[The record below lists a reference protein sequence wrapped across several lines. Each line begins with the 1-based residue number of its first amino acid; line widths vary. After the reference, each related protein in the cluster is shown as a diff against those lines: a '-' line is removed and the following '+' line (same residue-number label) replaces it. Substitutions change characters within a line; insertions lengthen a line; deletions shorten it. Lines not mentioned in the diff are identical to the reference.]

1 MKKILI
7 LAGVVLLSGESF
19 AWMSTSDKGTCGAQF
34 LKIGMGARAM
44 GMGGAAAALTDVSA
58 LYWNPAGLAS
68 LEKRE
73 VLAMHTDW
81 FEDTSIEFLGAAF
94 PVGGAVF
101 GLSMTY
107 LAIDEFE
114 RRVADT
120 SAPVG
125 TFDANDSAVG
135 ISYAKKLAGL
145 DAGFTVKA
153 LKSSIGSDSS
163 NVAIAA
169 DAGIIKKGLSLSGKP
184 MSLALALKDFGT
196 KIKFSAQEDN
206 LPSMI
211 KLGMGVE
218 VSPQMTVAADLN
230 LPRDNEVNLN
240 IGFEYMLPVE
250 AVKFPVRMGYKTLN
264 DFDTIDGFS
273 AGFGLGMGS
282 YNLDFAWVPYG
293 DFDDTYR
300 LSLSGK
306 F

>member
-7 LAGVVLLSGESF
+7 LAGLVFLSGESF
-19 AWMSTSDKGTCGAQF
+19 AWMSKSDVGTCGAQF
-34 LKIGMGARAM
+34 LKIGIGSRAM
-44 GMGGAAAALTDVSA
+44 GMGGAAAAVSDVSS

-68 LEKRE
+68 LENRE
-73 VLAMHTDW
+73 VIAMHTDW
-81 FEDTSIEFLGAAF
+81 FEDTSIEFLGAVI
-94 PVGGAVF
+94 PVGGEVF
-101 GLSMTY
+101 GLSITY
-107 LAIDEFE
+107 LSIDDFE
-114 RRVADT
+114 ERISDT
-120 SAPVG
+120 SSPVG

-135 ISYAKKLAGL
+135 VSYAKKIGGL
-145 DAGFTVKA
+145 DAGITVKA

-163 NVAIAA
+163 NVAIAV
-169 DAGIIKKGLSLSGKP
+169 DAGIIKRGLYVSGKP
-184 MSLALALKDFGT
+184 MSMALVLKDFGT
-196 KIKFSAQEDN
+196 KIKLDTKQDN
-206 LPSMI
+206 LPSVV

-218 VSPQMTVAADLN
+218 ISPQLSVAADLN

-240 IGFEYMLPVE
+240 IGLEYMLPVE
-250 AVKFPVRMGYKTLN
+250 AVKFPIRMGYKTLN

-273 AGFGLGMGS
+273 AGFGLGLGV

>member
-7 LAGVVLLSGESF
+7 LAGLILLTGESF
-19 AWMSTSDKGTCGAQF
+19 AWMSKSDAGTCGAQF

-58 LYWNPAGLAS
+58 LYWNPAGIAS
-68 LEKRE
+68 LESRE

-94 PVGGAVF
+94 PAGGAVL

-125 TFDANDSAVG
+125 TFNANDSAVG
-135 ISYAKKLAGL
+135 ISYAKKHAGL

-184 MSLALALKDFGT
+184 MSLAIALKDFGT

-206 LPSMI
+206 LPSVI